1 MVQKAGRPKENKEA
15 RKKLLLYASEC
26 FTTMPY
32 EKVSTRLLAEK
43 AGVNVA
49 MIRYYFGSKEGLFEE
64 MVRETIEPVLKKALK
79 LVNHKTQQDSQEGL
93 IEVMRTY
100 YHTMLSAP
108 NFPKLL
114 VQIMNMGPNDSRRKR
129 VEALFLRSVMPAM
142 DTIFK
147 RMMQAD
153 VIRPGLDG
161 SLCRMTFMSLMI
173 FPFIAPQ
180 AMLNLHGIELNE
192 KFLQQLLSHNIQIL
206 KHGLFLP
213 ELSANME

>member
-64 MVRETIEPVLKKALK
+64 MVRESIEPVLKKALQ
-79 LVNHKTQQDSQEGL
+79 LVNHKTQHDSQEGL
-93 IEVMRTY
+93 IDVMRTY

-142 DTIFK
+142 DTIFE

-153 VIRPGLDG
+153 VIRPGLDA
-161 SLCRMTFMSLMI
+161 SLCRVTFMSLMI

-180 AMLNLHGIELNE
+180 AMLNLHGIKLNE

-213 ELSANME
+213 GLPADME

>member
-64 MVRETIEPVLKKALK
+64 MVRETIEPVLKKALQ
-79 LVNHKTQQDSQEGL
+79 LVNHKTQHDSQEGL
-93 IEVMRTY
+93 IDVMRTY

-142 DTIFK
+142 DTIFE

-153 VIRPGLDG
+153 VIRPGLDA
-161 SLCRMTFMSLMI
+161 SLCRVTFMSLMI

-192 KFLQQLLSHNIQIL
+192 EFLQQLLSHNVQIL
-206 KHGLFLP
+206 KHGLFQPGLA
-213 ELSANME
+213 ANME